1 MHTCQCGSP
10 SRERTATKSTMI
22 TVESDKQIFRATLK
36 GRHVLSIRDL
46 TAKDIESIFSLA
58 SDMEKIVRDR
68 RCGDLLRGKIMTTLF
83 FQPST
88 RTRLSF
94 ESAMFR
100 LGGSVLTFG
109 NPEDS
114 RAGGKWG
121 ETLAD
126 TARVMDSYADL
137 VVIRHPEVGAAKEFA
152 QYANVPVINGGDG
165 EGPGAEHP
173 TQALLD
179 LYTISKV
186 FGQING
192 ITMLLVGGMQIRV
205 GHSLLLAFARF
216 FDARLLIHCPDSLWL
231 SKDEEAELRMLGLN
245 YRRVESMEEAL
256 PEADVIYHNGWK
268 ESGPEPIPDKYRI
281 TAAKLTRAPKHAI
294 VMDALPRVGVTPDV
308 DATPHARYFEQAWNG
323 VPIRMALLAHLL
335 G

>member
-1 MHTCQCGSP
+1 MHTI
-10 SRERTATKSTMI
+10 TAS
-22 TVESDKQIFRATLK
+22 LK
-36 GRHVLSIRDL
+36 GRHLLSIRDL
-46 TAKDIESIFSLA
+46 TTNDIKSIFSLS

-68 RCGDLLRGKIMTTLF
+68 RCIDFLHGKIMATIF

-109 NPEDS
+109 NPEET
-114 RAGGKWG
+114 RAGAKWG

-126 TARVMDSYADL
+126 TARVINSYADL
-137 VVIRHPEVGAAKEFA
+137 VVIRHPKVGSANSFA
-152 QYANVPVINGGDG
+152 QYADVPVINGGDG
-165 EGPGAEHP
+165 EGPGSEHP
-173 TQALLD
+173 TQALID

-192 ITMLLVGGMQIRV
+192 ITMLIVGGMQIRV
-205 GHSLLLAFARF
+205 GHSLLLAIARF
-216 FDARLLIHCPDSLWL
+216 FNMRILIYCPDSLWL

-245 YRRVESMEEAL
+245 YHRVESMEEAL
-256 PEADVIYHNGWK
+256 LEADVIYHNGWK
-268 ESGPEPIPDKYRI
+268 ESSPEPIPDEYRI
-281 TAAKLTRAPKHAI
+281 TAAKLTRVPKHAI
-294 VMDALPRVGVTPDV
+294 VMDALPRTDEIAADV
-308 DATPHARYFEQAWNG
+308 DATPYACYFEQASNG

>member
-1 MHTCQCGSP
+1 
-10 SRERTATKSTMI
+10 MI
-22 TVESDKQIFRATLK
+22 AVESDKQIIGESLK
-36 GRHVLSIRDL
+36 GRHLLSINNL
-46 TAKDIESIFSLA
+46 TAKDIKSIFSLA
-58 SDMEKIVRDR
+58 SDMEEIVRSR
-68 RCGDLLRGKIMTTLF
+68 RSIDLLRGQIIATIF

-109 NPEDS
+109 NPEET
-114 RAGGKWG
+114 RAGAKWS

-126 TARVMDSYADL
+126 TARVVHSYADL
-137 VVIRHPEVGAAKEFA
+137 IVIRHPKIGSAKEFA

-165 EGPGAEHP
+165 EGPGSEHP
-173 TQALLD
+173 TQALID

-192 ITMLLVGGMQIRV
+192 ITILIIGGMQTRV

-216 FDARLLIHCPDSLWL
+216 FNVRILIHCPDSLWL
-231 SKDEEAELRMLGLN
+231 SKNEEAELRILGLN
-245 YRRVESMEEAL
+245 YHRVESMEEAL

-268 ESGPEPIPDKYRI
+268 ESGPEVIPDEYRI
-281 TAAKLTRAPKHAI
+281 TTAKLARVAKHTI
-294 VMDALPRVGVTPDV
+294 VMDALPRAGEIAPNNEK
-308 DATPHARYFEQAWNG
+308 HF
-323 VPIRMALLAHLL
+323 
-335 G
+335 